1 MLHNMATG
9 PIDLR
14 GLRPG
19 RRPNHFFIAP
29 VRYANLAVDATCP
42 PLALD
47 ADRLFALALRV
58 IERQPRVR
66 RTALDRT
73 GRRAVFE
80 QRSPT
85 LGFIDDIDIASE
97 PLGPAQAALAIYSR
111 SRFGYWDL
119 GVNRRRVVGWLDEI
133 CAELR
138 PALPP
143 LESAE

>member
-1 MLHNMATG
+1 MLHNMPPS

-42 PLALD
+42 PLLLD
-47 ADRLFALALRV
+47 ADRLFALAVAV

-66 RTALDRT
+66 RTAHDPVR
-73 GRRAVFE
+73 RRAAFE
-80 QRSPT
+80 QRSAG
-85 LGFIDDIDIASE
+85 LGFVDDIDIAAE
-97 PLGPAQAALAIYSR
+97 PLGVAQAALAIYSR
-111 SRFGYWDL
+111 SRVGFWDF
-119 GVNRRRVVGWLDEI
+119 GVNRRRALGWLAEI
-133 CAELR
+133 CAEVR

-143 LESAE
+143 LETTE